1 MTNREF
7 FKTCLVNELA
17 ATVAV
22 IEALP
27 NENLN
32 YRPHPNSRSAYEI
45 AEHIIAH
52 AFDLM

>member
-27 NENLN
+27 KEKL
-32 YRPHPNSRSAYEI
+32 S
-45 AEHIIAH
+45 
-52 AFDLM
+52 